1 MHFVRACC
9 VRGPTPRGRA
19 PFLGLSGR
27 GCLRARAPPS
37 TAAVPCCPVGS
48 PIVARRQG
56 SARGVHALPL
66 TQRGGPYTQAPR
78 FFSCCRAPP
87 SRASNSVWARPLTV
101 PCFLGTAQQGRKGH
115 NTMYITGNAAVATAV
130 ANYRRSLALASM
142 AMANYQVLLKY
153 ASDHKRLPPERLRAT
168 WRGCITLRNQL
179 QANADAA
186 LAVGGITWEE
196 HQAAYRI

>member
-1 MHFVRACC
+1 M
-9 VRGPTPRGRA
+9 
-19 PFLGLSGR
+19 
-27 GCLRARAPPS
+27 
-37 TAAVPCCPVGS
+37 
-48 PIVARRQG
+48 
-56 SARGVHALPL
+56 
-66 TQRGGPYTQAPR
+66 
-78 FFSCCRAPP
+78 
-87 SRASNSVWARPLTV
+87 TV

-142 AMANYQVLLKY
+142 AMANYQVLLNY